1 MQYLLWSTSYSQY
14 CSTKSRTALRLAES
28 RNVCTHAK
36 ACFFF
41 FVCFS
46 SVGSVCQIID
56 YCVLT
61 CILFTTHTHS
71 HSRDD
76 ASRQGCFPKCGRLSF
91 IPGCLIS
98 CLADNHWFF
107 SVMMHIVLSDVK
119 ALSSLTPSF
128 FLFCFFKRYHH
139 PKVSPS
145 NPASHGRSSELSQAA
160 LRWRRKG
167 CHEFNFRFSPPANQT
182 CVLVQCFCLWLEK
195 KNKTKQSTVWRI
207 ALPVEPFF

>member
-41 FVCFS
+41 FLFFFCGFS
-46 SVGSVCQIID
+46 MPDYWLLCID
-56 YCVLT
+56 MYL
-61 CILFTTHTHS
+61 IYHTHTHTLARWCFSTSVFPKMWKAFLYSRMS
-71 HSRDD
+71 HFMFGWQSLILFCDD
-76 ASRQGCFPKCGRLSF
+76 AYCSVWCKSTFQLDA
-91 IPGCLIS
+91 I
-98 CLADNHWFF
+98 FF
-107 SVMMHIVLSDVK
+107 FF
-119 ALSSLTPSF
+119 F
-128 FLFCFFKRYHH
+128 FLKQYHH

-160 LRWRRKG
+160 LRWLRKG

-195 KNKTKQSTVWRI
+195 KKQNKTVHCLEDCLACGT
-207 ALPVEPFF
+207 FF

>member
-41 FVCFS
+41 FCFS

-71 HSRDD
+71 RDD
-76 ASRQGCFPKCGRLSF
+76 GSRQACFPKCGRLSF

-128 FLFCFFKRYHH
+128 FFLKTI
-139 PKVSPS
+139 
-145 NPASHGRSSELSQAA
+145 
-160 LRWRRKG
+160 
-167 CHEFNFRFSPPANQT
+167 SPP
-182 CVLVQCFCLWLEK
+182 K
-195 KNKTKQSTVWRI
+195 G
-207 ALPVEPFF
+207 LPVQPSFTRPIFRAVPGCVALTT